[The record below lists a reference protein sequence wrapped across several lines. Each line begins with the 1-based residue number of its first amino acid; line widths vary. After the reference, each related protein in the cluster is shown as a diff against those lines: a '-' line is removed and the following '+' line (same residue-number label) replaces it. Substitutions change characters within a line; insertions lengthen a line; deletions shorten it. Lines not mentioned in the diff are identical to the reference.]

1 MTYEMMILVVGLA
14 VLFVGGG
21 LFWSQPRSPVLERNS
36 MRKSQ
41 PQPAPVADLPVMETD
56 ARLTARAEAK
66 SANQL
71 PRAEQL
77 NNFEKHLEA
86 HDSGNQ
92 PA

>member
-1 MTYEMMILVVGLA
+1 MTYEMMILVVGL
-14 VLFVGGG
+14 VILFVGGG
-21 LFWSQPRSPVLERNS
+21 LFWSQPRSPVKERNS
-36 MRKSQ
+36 LRK
-41 PQPAPVADLPVMETD
+41 PRPAPVPDLPVIETE

-77 NNFEKHLEA
+77 NNFEKYLEA